1 MYLIVVGAGA
11 TAGSLVSI
19 AIKQGCRVTVIEKD
33 EKKAQAILKKHD
45 IQVLQVDIAQG
56 GILDEANANR
66 ADALVAIT
74 NDDSTNLMA
83 VFLGKEHGIKNLV
96 SMVNNSQHQAMF
108 ESLGARVVVDPE
120 VIIAQQ
126 IFSFIDQSD
135 AET

>member
-11 TAGSLVSI
+11 TASSLVSI
-19 AIKQGCRVTVIEKD
+19 AIKQGYRVAVIEKD
-33 EKKAQAILKKHD
+33 AEKAQAILQKHD
-45 IQVLQVDIAQG
+45 VQVLQADIAQG
-56 GILDEANANR
+56 GILEEANADR
-66 ADALVAIT
+66 ADVLVAMT
-74 NDDSTNLMA
+74 SDDSTNLMA
-83 VFLGKEHGIKNLV
+83 IFLGKEHGIKNLV
-96 SMVNNSQHQAMF
+96 SMLNNSQHQAMF